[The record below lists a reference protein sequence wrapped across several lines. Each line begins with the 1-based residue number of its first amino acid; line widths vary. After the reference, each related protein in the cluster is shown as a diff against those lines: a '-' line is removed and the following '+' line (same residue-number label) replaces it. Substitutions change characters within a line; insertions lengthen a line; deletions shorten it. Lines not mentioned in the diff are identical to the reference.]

1 MLPAIKVIGVCL
13 IVLAA
18 AYGLIAIV
26 LMLLIRIKSLFK
38 AFKKC
43 GLTLGTIRDG
53 LRAIVTDAKARPG
66 SFLLG
71 VGIVCVFALFAEY
84 ILLGLVA
91 VGTLVTVLS
100 AIGKW
105 RGSGTEG
112 RLARHLSRPLFIDES
127 HRAVHDSA
135 KAFRLVETTR
145 NTPLLLMNGNC
156 ACDSRL

>member
-1 MLPAIKVIGVCL
+1 MLPAIKIIGACS

-18 AYGLIAIV
+18 AYGLTVIV

-43 GLTLGTIRDG
+43 GLTLGAARDA
-53 LRAIVTDAKARPG
+53 LRAVLTDAKTRPG

-71 VGIVCVFALFAEY
+71 VGIFCVFALFAEY
-84 ILLGLVA
+84 VLLGLVA
-91 VGTLVTVLS
+91 VGALATVLS

-112 RLARHLSRPLFIDES
+112 RLTRHLSRPLFMDEQPS
-127 HRAVHDSA
+127 NS
-135 KAFRLVETTR
+135 
-145 NTPLLLMNGNC
+145 
-156 ACDSRL
+156 S